1 MTVVVASFMLFLAGF
16 LAVGIAS
23 STRKK
28 DTTDDYLLASR
39 SVSPW
44 VMALS
49 AVATNN
55 SGFMFIGLIGATY
68 TDGISSLSLMAGWV
82 LGDYSAWLAGIP
94 KALRIKSEQG
104 GSATIPGFLGQGI
117 EGGHRVVKV
126 AGLIVLAFLGT
137 YAGAQLTAG
146 SKALHVLFGW
156 DLVVGAV
163 LGAVIVVAYCFS
175 GGIRAS
181 IWTDVAQSI
190 VMFVAMNLLLLV
202 GVTAAGGPASLWS
215 SLMAIDPQ
223 LVSFVPA
230 NAPFGFG
237 MFLLGWLAAG
247 FGVVGQPHIM
257 IRAMALD
264 SPEHMAAAR
273 RVYFVWNLLFAVSAV
288 GVGLVARLLVTQTS
302 GFDPELSM
310 PLLSLQ
316 LLHPVLVGLVLAGLF
331 AATMSTADSQVLS
344 CSAAITQDLLP
355 RPGASHY
362 YNKIGTVFVTLIVL
376 AIALAGSSVFGL
388 VVLAWSS
395 LAASL
400 GPLLVI
406 RCTDRT
412 VTSATALAMMIGGL
426 LAVLGWKYGLGYGV
440 GLYEALPGMAT
451 GFAIYA
457 VGSAITG
464 RPSVHSNA

>member
-1 MTVVVASFMLFLAGF
+1 MTLVVASFIFCVLCFLG
-16 LAVGIAS
+16 VGIAS
-23 STRKK
+23 ATRRQN
-28 DTTDDYLLASR
+28 TTVDYLLASR
-39 SVSPW
+39 SVNPW
-44 VMALS
+44 VMGLS

-68 TDGISSLSLMAGWV
+68 SEGISSLSLMAGWV
-82 LGDYSAWLAGIP
+82 MGDYAAWLLGIP
-94 KALRIKSEQG
+94 KALREKSAQA
-104 GSATIPGFLGQGI
+104 GSATIPSFLGHGL
-117 EGGHRVVKV
+117 EGGHWVVKI

-146 SKALHVLFGW
+146 SKALHAIFGW
-156 DLVVGAV
+156 DMMVGSI
-163 LGAVIVVAYCFS
+163 LGALIVVAYCFS

-181 IWTDVAQSI
+181 IWTDVVQSV

-202 GVTAAGGPASLWS
+202 GVSEAGGPVALWAALS
-215 SLMAIDPQ
+215 AIDPQ
-223 LVSFVPA
+223 LLNFVPA

-264 SPEHMAAAR
+264 SADNMPVAR
-273 RVYFVWNLLFAVSAV
+273 RVYVVWNLLSSISAV
-288 GVGLVARLLVTQTS
+288 GVGLVARLLVTETA
-302 GFDPELSM
+302 GFDPELAM
-310 PLLSLQ
+310 PALSLQ

-355 RPGASHY
+355 RPNASHY
-362 YNKIGTVFVTLIVL
+362 YNKLGTVIVTGIVL
-376 AIALAGSSVFGL
+376 AVALGESSVFAL
-388 VVLAWSS
+388 VVLAWSC

-406 RCTDRT
+406 RCTNRS
-412 VTSATALAMMIGGL
+412 VTSTTAIAMMIGGL
-426 LAVLGWKYGLGYGV
+426 LSVLGWKYGLGYGA
-440 GLYEALPGMAT
+440 GLYEALPGMLM
-451 GFAIYA
+451 GFLIYA
-457 VGSAITG
+457 IGNAVSGGSAE
-464 RPSVHSNA
+464 RSNA